1 MRRVIRRPVSSVRRM
16 IVMRQRPSS
25 RTIRSSRVP
34 PPALRSFLRGDGDAP
49 EVARPGLRAV
59 RVLRQHTG
67 RVGLNLG
74 PGLPVDPGTE
84 RRPNARPAEL
94 LTNAPVWALGD
105 GRLVVLCRH
114 VTDERTTRFA
124 RST

>member
-1 MRRVIRRPVSSVRRM
+1 
-16 IVMRQRPSS
+16 
-25 RTIRSSRVP
+25 
-34 PPALRSFLRGDGDAP
+34 
-49 EVARPGLRAV
+49 V

-67 RVGLNLG
+67 GVGLNLG
-74 PGLPVDPGTE
+74 PGLPVDTGTE
-84 RRPNARPAEL
+84 RRPDARPAEL

-105 GRLVVLCRH
+105 QWLVVPCQH